1 MTYSLFTSDS
11 YCCCT
16 TVDMKILKDQE
27 EGLIWHGQAL
37 TIVVARE
44 EIFVVVGVPRE
55 DFNEIGDE
63 GWDLTL

>member
-1 MTYSLFTSDS
+1 
-11 YCCCT
+11 
-16 TVDMKILKDQE
+16 MKILKDQE